1 MERNEKAVADIAP
14 KTHKIITELQA
25 RIAEL
30 EQNVSMH
37 EACRNS
43 LILANERIAELE
55 QKLAE
60 YGEHTKYCAVMH
72 HPQNTVCTCG
82 WKEIKK

>member
-1 MERNEKAVADIAP
+1 MASS
-14 KTHKIITELQA
+14 ITEKKHFAETGHCRICGHRKQWTDELQS

-30 EQNVSMH
+30 EQ
-37 EACRNS
+37 R
-43 LILANERIAELE
+43 
-55 QKLAE
+55 LAE